1 MGKKQLTEAQEIA
14 TKVLKDL
21 GVKPEMFNLVEKEK
35 EEVTISQEEYRLQ
48 TLAETALRDLEVS
61 RGSLITDIS
70 VYYGDIVVDGDE
82 CSGTKL
88 LISFK
93 GEEEED
99 TEEELCIDEF
109 GCLIQNPTVQ
119 DILEAYYITKHNIEA
134 LILNSV
140 GIDHI
145 TDKYL
150 EALES
155 EKEECRKALGQDNIE
170 YFKLL

>member
-1 MGKKQLTEAQEIA
+1 MEKKEIQQAQKIADLILGK
-14 TKVLKDL
+14 L
-21 GVKPEMFNLVEKEK
+21 GISEKIV
-35 EEVTISQEEYRLQ
+35 EEVKAENKELVIQEEEYRLQ
-48 TLAETALRDLEVS
+48 VRAETALRDLEVS

-93 GEEEED
+93 GEEED
-99 TEEELCIDEF
+99 TEEDLLHDEF
-109 GCLIQNPTVQ
+109 GCLIQEPTVQ
-119 DILEAYYITKHNIEA
+119 SMLEAYYITKHNIEA
-134 LILNSV
+134 EILKSV
-140 GIDHI
+140 GLDHI

-150 EALES
+150 EVLEL
-155 EKEECRKALGQDNIE
+155 ENEECRKALGEDNIE